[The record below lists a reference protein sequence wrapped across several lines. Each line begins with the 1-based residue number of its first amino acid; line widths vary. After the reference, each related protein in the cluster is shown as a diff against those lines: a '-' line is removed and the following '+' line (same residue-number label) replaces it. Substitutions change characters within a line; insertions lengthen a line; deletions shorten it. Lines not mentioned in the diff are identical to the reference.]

1 MFLFF
6 ARNDVTLQPVVRE
19 RCISWSSPGGL
30 GQAMVARVSTVAFQG
45 VDGVP
50 VDVQV
55 MVAPG
60 KVGMQIVG
68 LPDKAVAE
76 SRERVQAA
84 LHASGLALPAK
95 RVTVNLAPA
104 DLPKEGS
111 HFDLPIALGLMAA
124 LGAIPADALQ
134 DYVVIGELNLDGT
147 IALVAGALPAAVAAN
162 AMGKGL
168 ICPADSGSE
177 AAWAGADIDI
187 LAPRSLIALANHF
200 RGTQVLSRPEP
211 VVRALPKNVPDLADI
226 KGQESAKRALEVA
239 AAGGHNLLMVG
250 PPGSGKSMLAAR
262 LPSILPPLSAAELLE
277 VSMIHSIAGQL
288 SGGKLS
294 DTRPF
299 RTPHHSATM
308 AALVGGGLRAKPGE
322 ASIAHH
328 GILFLDELPEF
339 SPQVLDALRQPL
351 ETGDC
356 IIARANHRV
365 TYPARF
371 QLVAAMNPCRC
382 GMAGEPGHSCARGPR
397 CASDYQARISGP
409 LMDRIDIRIDV
420 PSVSAT
426 DLIRPRPAEAS
437 AEIARRVA
445 TARERQRIRFEE
457 AGMPDIYLNARAST
471 SLIEKLAEPDPGG
484 LQLLRDAAEKFRFS
498 ARGYHRVLKV
508 ARTLADLDGS
518 DKLGRIHLAEAIS
531 YRIPAERQ
539 MAAA

>member
-1 MFLFF
+1 
-6 ARNDVTLQPVVRE
+6 
-19 RCISWSSPGGL
+19 
-30 GQAMVARVSTVAFQG
+30 MVARVSTVAFQG
-45 VDGVP
+45 IEGVP
-50 VDVQV
+50 VEVQV

-60 KVGMQIVG
+60 KINMHIVG

-95 RVTVNLAPA
+95 KVTINLAPA

-124 LGAIPADALQ
+124 LGAIPADALGG
-134 DYVVIGELNLDGT
+134 YVVIGELNLDGT
-147 IALVAGALPAAVAAN
+147 IAPVAGALPAAIAAN
-162 AMGKGL
+162 AMDKGL
-168 ICPADSGSE
+168 ICPAESGPE
-177 AAWAGADIDI
+177 AAWAGSDIDI
-187 LAPRSLIALANHF
+187 LAPRSLIGLANHF

-211 VVRALPKNVPDLADI
+211 AVRTSPANLPDLADI

-262 LPSILPPLSAAELLE
+262 LPSILPPLSPAELLE
-277 VSMIHSIAGQL
+277 VSMVHSIAGQL

-294 DTRPF
+294 DRRPF

-322 ASIAHH
+322 ASLAHH
-328 GILFLDELPEF
+328 GILFLDEFPEF
-339 SPQVLDALRQPL
+339 TPQVLDALRQPL
-351 ETGDC
+351 ETGEC
-356 IIARANHRV
+356 VIARANHRV
-365 TYPARF
+365 SYPAGF

-382 GMAGEPGHSCARGPR
+382 GMAGEPGHTCARGPR
-397 CASDYQARISGP
+397 CQSDYQARISGP

-420 PSVSAT
+420 PAVSAA
-426 DLIRPRPAEAS
+426 DLIRPKPAEPS
-437 AEIARRVA
+437 ADVARRVA
-445 TARERQRIRFEE
+445 TARERQRERYSV
-457 AGMPDIYLNARAST
+457 AGAST
-471 SLIEKLAEPDPGG
+471 VLVNAKASTAQIEKLAEIDAGG
-484 LQLLRDAAEKFRFS
+484 LQLLRDAAEKFQFS

-508 ARTLADLDGS
+508 ARTLADLDGA

-531 YRIPAERQ
+531 YRIPAERLV
-539 MAAA
+539 AAA